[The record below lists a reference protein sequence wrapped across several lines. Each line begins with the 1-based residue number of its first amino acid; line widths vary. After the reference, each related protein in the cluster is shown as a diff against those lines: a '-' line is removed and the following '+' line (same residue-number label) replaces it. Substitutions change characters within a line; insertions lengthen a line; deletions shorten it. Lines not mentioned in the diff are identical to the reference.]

1 MNAEKQEILI
11 FGLGYFG
18 KELLRNLSREWQV
31 VVIGMK
37 EGQEKLCR
45 AEFPGVEYRQGAGD
59 SPVTWKKTNLEN
71 VKYIISTVRDV
82 DIDLEVCRIARE
94 VYKLKIPIIV
104 LVYEDVEEGLFEK
117 FHVTVINPLKLG
129 AQAILKTIEKNVLH
143 AANVGLGKGELIE
156 VGIKARSH
164 LVGRKLK
171 YLRPSHWHISAL
183 YREGKLILPNG
194 NCSLKIGDR
203 ALLVGDPKVL
213 ENVSTTL
220 LKGLPQFPIQ
230 YGGEIVFPLHHDF
243 SGNMDEAIYWL
254 NSFKGK
260 RIRFIRF
267 KEKPAPDMTDKIK
280 EKVKNFEMGQ
290 TINLFKEI
298 FSLSLDTGVLVVPV
312 NRPRLDR
319 PRLRKTFKRSRAP
332 FLLSRSTY
340 PYEGVV
346 VSLNGPDP
354 VQALETGVEIAKML
368 NVSLRVV
375 YVTLPKEMRGRGENE
390 KLRFRREI
398 VSDFE
403 GIYKASMDYRALEGN
418 PVRETVN
425 VLNRLNNHLLVM
437 VTDPNASLS
446 FLKPNVPY
454 LIACKTHLS
463 TLVLPEVYTN
473 E

>member
-1 MNAEKQEILI
+1 MNAEKQKVLI

-18 KELLRNLSREWQV
+18 KELLRNLSREWQILV
-31 VVIGMK
+31 VGMRD
-37 EGQEKLCR
+37 GQAALCR
-45 AEFPGVEYRQGAGD
+45 AEFPDVEYLQGAGD
-59 SPVTWKKTNLEN
+59 SPVTWKKLDLEN
-71 VKYIISTVRDV
+71 VKYIISAVRNV

-94 VYKLKIPIIV
+94 VYKLKIPVIV

-129 AQAILKTIEKNVLH
+129 AQAILKTIEKNVLY
-143 AANVGLGKGELIE
+143 AANVGLGKGELVE
-156 VGIKARSH
+156 VNIKARSH

-194 NCSLKIGDR
+194 NCTLKMGDR
-203 ALLVGDPKVL
+203 VLLVGDPKVL
-213 ENVSTTL
+213 GNVTTTL
-220 LKGLPQFPIQ
+220 LKGLPQFPLQ
-230 YGGEIVFPLHHDF
+230 YGGDIVFPLHGDF

-254 NSFKGK
+254 NSFNGK

-267 KEKPAPDMTDKIK
+267 KEKLAPGMTDKIK
-280 EKVKNFEMGQ
+280 EKVKHFEIGQ
-290 TINLFKEI
+290 TVNLFKEI

-312 NRPRLDR
+312 NRLWLERSR
-319 PRLRKTFKRSRAP
+319 IRETFKRSRKP
-332 FLLSRSTY
+332 FLLSRSTA
-340 PYEGVV
+340 PYEGVA

-368 NVSLRVV
+368 NISLRVV
-375 YVTLPKEMRGRGENE
+375 YVTLPKEMRGREEDE

-403 GIYKASMDYRALEGN
+403 GIYKASMDYRVIEGN
-418 PVRETVN
+418 PVRETVT
-425 VLNRLNNHLLVM
+425 VFSRLNSHLVVLVA
-437 VTDPNASLS
+437 DPNASLS
-446 FLKPNVPY
+446 FFKPNVPY
-454 LIACKTHLS
+454 LVASKTHLS
-463 TLVLPEVYTN
+463 TLVIPEVFTN